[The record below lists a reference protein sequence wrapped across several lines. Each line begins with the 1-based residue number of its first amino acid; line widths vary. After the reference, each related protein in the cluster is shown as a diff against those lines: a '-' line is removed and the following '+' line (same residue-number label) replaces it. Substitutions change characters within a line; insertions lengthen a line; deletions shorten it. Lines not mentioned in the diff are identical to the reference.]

1 MALQSCPEVGKMDR
15 MSYAQVK
22 GCGCLERDMT
32 WGRQSL
38 KAAFPAAG
46 NRPCT
51 EGHLGGPHGVHP
63 RSTMLASPEN
73 LCSSQLPT
81 THRTRQGTLDPP
93 RASLSVHL
101 LSVLLAACP
110 ASPPLPYVSALT
122 WMTEMYSYQA
132 SPLLPFPLQ
141 NPCFCSSPSCPRQKS
156 TQGALPLRAL
166 PWPLQPQATPRRPT
180 RLPRP
185 STWPERGSGPFSGCA
200 PPNPRELWAR
210 SCLRPIC
217 LDTHSGLCVP
227 LSHAPESPQSTP
239 QLTLQLAALLS
250 PQVQAAFLTFL
261 GPLRSPTSAICTRG
275 SRGARDVCLSPTR
288 RWAHRGRPHV
298 HCTPVRRTSITTGY
312 SAHRGP
318 VTCPLSHVW
327 PKSWRGDKR
336 KGSKAC
342 TWGPELDQPQERKA
356 LGGGWRVA
364 LENRPDYSL
373 SRPQAGV
380 VRAPPRVQGDQGNGS
395 PGEAQRQCPRCGG
408 HCFLSDDIR
417 VSTPCRAFPQRSLR
431 AHLPPIPEK
440 CCQPTAQEKCPSFLE
455 LIPCPVHSVG
465 IIVLVFQDR

>member
-1 MALQSCPEVGKMDR
+1 MCIKGGPWNGHQQKGGKRSRRGQREVFSSSQAHRQPSLHRRHAKGKMALQSCPEVGKMDR

-93 RASLSVHL
+93 WASLSVHL

-166 PWPLQPQATPRRPT
+166 P
-180 RLPRP
+180 
-185 STWPERGSGPFSGCA
+185 
-200 PPNPRELWAR
+200 
-210 SCLRPIC
+210 
-217 LDTHSGLCVP
+217 
-227 LSHAPESPQSTP
+227 
-239 QLTLQLAALLS
+239 
-250 PQVQAAFLTFL
+250 
-261 GPLRSPTSAICTRG
+261 
-275 SRGARDVCLSPTR
+275 
-288 RWAHRGRPHV
+288 
-298 HCTPVRRTSITTGY
+298 
-312 SAHRGP
+312 
-318 VTCPLSHVW
+318 
-327 PKSWRGDKR
+327 
-336 KGSKAC
+336 
-342 TWGPELDQPQERKA
+342 
-356 LGGGWRVA
+356 
-364 LENRPDYSL
+364 
-373 SRPQAGV
+373 
-380 VRAPPRVQGDQGNGS
+380 
-395 PGEAQRQCPRCGG
+395 
-408 HCFLSDDIR
+408 
-417 VSTPCRAFPQRSLR
+417 
-431 AHLPPIPEK
+431 
-440 CCQPTAQEKCPSFLE
+440 
-455 LIPCPVHSVG
+455 
-465 IIVLVFQDR
+465 